1 MGLSQTHQLDGVE
14 GGEGIAWDGVGMDGA
29 GMGSVTWQVF
39 KIYTFCWFDNS
50 WKFESVRE

>member
-14 GGEGIAWDGVGMDGA
+14 GGEGIAWDGVGVDGA